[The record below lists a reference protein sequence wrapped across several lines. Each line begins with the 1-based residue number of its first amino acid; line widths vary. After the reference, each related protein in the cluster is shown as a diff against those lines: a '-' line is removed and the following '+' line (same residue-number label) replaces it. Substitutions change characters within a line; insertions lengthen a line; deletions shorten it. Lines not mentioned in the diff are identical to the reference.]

1 MAKGHNLETIW
12 SIVEYFQILDLD
24 SEIFGFPIAKII
36 PDKLSQGRLEQVI
49 SCLKKEN
56 VQLAYWASNPNDE
69 ESQRAARLHHGFLA
83 DRKVTFVVDIGQMP
97 ERSASLD
104 WDIKEYADN
113 LPSSEMEKL
122 AIQIGKYSRFGIDPR
137 IPEDKLIDMYKR
149 WIRNSVNR
157 QIADA
162 VFVAH
167 QSGKV
172 VGMVTVGKKNER
184 GDIGLMAVDPGVR
197 GGNLGVALVSAA
209 QDWARRKGFRFAQVV
224 TQGENIAACKLY
236 EKCGYH
242 IDKTEFFYHFW
253 I

>member
-1 MAKGHNLETIW
+1 MKR
-12 SIVEYFQILDLD
+12 FQILDLD
-24 SEIFGFPIAKII
+24 SEIFGFPVARII
-36 PDKLSQGRLEQVI
+36 PDKLSQGKLERVI
-49 SCLKKEN
+49 SSLKKEN

-69 ESQRAARLHHGFLA
+69 ESQQAARLHHGFVA
-83 DRKVTFVVDIGQMP
+83 DKKVTFVVDIGQMP
-97 ERSASLD
+97 ERSASID

-113 LPSSEMEKL
+113 LPSTEMEIL
-122 AIQIGKYSRFGIDPR
+122 AIQIGKYSRFGVDPR

-157 QIADA
+157 QVADA
-162 VFVAH
+162 VFVAR

-209 QDWARRKGFRFAQVV
+209 QAWARRKGFRFAQVV

-242 IDKTEFFYHFW
+242 IDKIEIFYHFW

>member
-1 MAKGHNLETIW
+1 
-12 SIVEYFQILDLD
+12 
-24 SEIFGFPIAKII
+24 
-36 PDKLSQGRLEQVI
+36 
-49 SCLKKEN
+49 
-56 VQLAYWASNPNDE
+56 
-69 ESQRAARLHHGFLA
+69 
-83 DRKVTFVVDIGQMP
+83 
-97 ERSASLD
+97 
-104 WDIKEYADN
+104 
-113 LPSSEMEKL
+113 MEKL

-197 GGNLGVALVSAA
+197 GGNLGVALVAVA

-242 IDKTEFFYHFW
+242 IDKIEFFYHFW